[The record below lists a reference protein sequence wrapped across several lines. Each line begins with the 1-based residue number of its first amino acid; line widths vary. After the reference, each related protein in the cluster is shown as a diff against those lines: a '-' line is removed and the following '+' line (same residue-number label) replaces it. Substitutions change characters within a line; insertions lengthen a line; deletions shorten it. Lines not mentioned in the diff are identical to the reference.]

1 MKESDNFY
9 VRAKFGTKAR
19 IGPYGGI
26 TFNMEDADNGNYV
39 MMRSV
44 AGGLFNLSAVVGLS
58 VWLC

>member
-1 MKESDNFY
+1 MTVKDSDNFY

-19 IGPYGGI
+19 VGPYGGI

-44 AGGLFNLSAVVGLS
+44 VASLL
-58 VWLC
+58 

>member
-1 MKESDNFY
+1 MTVKDSDNFY

-19 IGPYGGI
+19 VGPYGGI

-44 AGGLFNLSAVVGLS
+44 VASLLSAVVGL
-58 VWLC
+58 